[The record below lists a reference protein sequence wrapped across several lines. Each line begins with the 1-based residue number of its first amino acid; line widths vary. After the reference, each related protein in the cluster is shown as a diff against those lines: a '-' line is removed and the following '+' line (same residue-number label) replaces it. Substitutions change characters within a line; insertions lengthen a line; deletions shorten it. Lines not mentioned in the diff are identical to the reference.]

1 MPIGPA
7 KMPLMKHIG
16 ELRRRMTIVFAVVS
30 AATVVA
36 YFFTDPVYRF
46 LLAPVWPILKGAKP
60 IAIGVLDPMTVR
72 FGLAFW
78 TAIVASSPVLI
89 WQIGAFFL
97 PALRPR
103 ERKWLAPTFAVALAL
118 FVAGAVFCYEII
130 LAASFSWLAGQS
142 GDIMRFTPQAGD
154 MLTVVEFF
162 LLGFGIAFQTPIVVF
177 YLVFFGVVPYA
188 TLRKNWRIV
197 YVSTFIIAAGITP
210 DWSPVSML
218 SLAAAMIV
226 LYEISLALVRVV
238 LSKRI
243 KARER
248 AAAAE
253 EA

>member
-7 KMPLMKHIG
+7 KMPLLSHIG
-16 ELRRRMTIVFAVVS
+16 ELRKRVTIIFAVLSVG
-30 AATVVA
+30 TVA
-36 YFFTDPVYRF
+36 MYFFTDPVYRF
-46 LLAPVWPILKGAKP
+46 LLAPVWPILEGGKP

-78 TAIVASSPVLI
+78 SAIVVTSPVLI
-89 WQIGAFFL
+89 WQVGGFFL
-97 PALRPR
+97 PALRSK
-103 ERKWLAPTFAVALAL
+103 ERKWIVPTFLVAILL
-118 FVAGAVFCYEII
+118 FVAGAAFCYEIV
-130 LAASFSWLAGQS
+130 LAASFEWLAGQS
-142 GDIMRFTPQAGD
+142 GEIMAFTPQAGD

-162 LLGFGIAFQTPIVVF
+162 LLGFGIAFQTPIIVF
-177 YLVFFGVVPYA
+177 YLVFFGVVPYK
-188 TLRKNWRIV
+188 TLRSNWRIV

-226 LYEISLALVRVV
+226 LYEISLALVRIV

-243 KARER
+243 KAKE
-248 AAAAE
+248 AALAAE